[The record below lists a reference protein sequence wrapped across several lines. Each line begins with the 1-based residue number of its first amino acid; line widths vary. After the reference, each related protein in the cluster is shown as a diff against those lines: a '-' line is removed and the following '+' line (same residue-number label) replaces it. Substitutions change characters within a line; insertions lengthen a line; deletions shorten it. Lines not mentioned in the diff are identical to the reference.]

1 MPLKDKKQNRDYQ
14 RAWAKARRER
24 NREKVN
30 QYKLEKG
37 CSDCGYKEHPAGL
50 EFDHIGHKN
59 ANVAMLMGQDKKLWE
74 EIKLC
79 EVVCGT
85 CHGIRTWNRQRKDD

>member
-1 MPLKDKKQNRDYQ
+1 MPINDAEKRREYQ
-14 RAWAKARRER
+14 RTWAKSRRER
-24 NREKVN
+24 NREKVQ

-37 CSDCGYKEHPAGL
+37 CADCGYKEHHAGL

-59 ANVAMLMGQDKKLWE
+59 SNVAMLMGQEKRLWE
-74 EIKLC
+74 EIALC

-85 CHGIRTWNRQRKDD
+85 CHGIRTWNRLKEKS